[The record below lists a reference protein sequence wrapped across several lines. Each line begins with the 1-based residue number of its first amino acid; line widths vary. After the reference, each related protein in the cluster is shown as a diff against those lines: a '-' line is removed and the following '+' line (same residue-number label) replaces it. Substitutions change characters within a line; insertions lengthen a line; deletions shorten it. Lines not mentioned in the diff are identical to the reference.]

1 MWLALT
7 SIVLA
12 SAIGFNVLALW
23 LTAWFERRQPK
34 SPSYIEQNANA
45 DIRRFFVK
53 FDSQIVP
60 IRPKDVRRFV
70 YFAFMEKRPLPEG
83 AEKCVS

>member
-12 SAIGFNVLALW
+12 SAIEFNVLALW
-23 LTAWFERRQPK
+23 LTAWFERRQPE
-34 SPSYIEQNANA
+34 SPSHTVRNTNA
-45 DIRRFFVK
+45 DIRQFLVK

-60 IRPKDVRRFV
+60 ILPRKVSADLFS
-70 YFAFMEKRPLPEG
+70 FAFMK
-83 AEKCVS
+83 K

>member
-23 LTAWFERRQPK
+23 LTAWFERRQPQ
-34 SPSYIEQNANA
+34 SPSYTERNTSA

-60 IRPKDVRRFV
+60 IRPKRCSPIRLRRVQTTFT
-70 YFAFMEKRPLPEG
+70 
-83 AEKCVS
+83 

>member
-23 LTAWFERRQPK
+23 LTAWFERRQPEN
-34 SPSYIEQNANA
+34 PSYTVRNTNA
-45 DIRRFFVK
+45 DIRQFFVK
-53 FDSQIVP
+53 FDAQIVP
-60 IRPKDVRRFV
+60 ILPRKVSADSFS
-70 YFAFMEKRPLPEG
+70 FAFMK
-83 AEKCVS
+83 K

>member
-1 MWLALT
+1 VWLGLT

-23 LTAWFERRQPK
+23 LTAWFERRQPE
-34 SPSYIEQNANA
+34 SPSCTERNMNA

-53 FDSQIVP
+53 FDSNIVP
-60 IRPKDVRRFV
+60 I
-70 YFAFMEKRPLPEG
+70 LPE
-83 AEKCVS
+83 

>member
-7 SIVLA
+7 SIILA

-23 LTAWFERRQPK
+23 LTAWFERSQPE
-34 SPSYIEQNANA
+34 SPSFTEWNTNA
-45 DIRRFFVK
+45 DIRRFLVK

-60 IRPKDVRRFV
+60 ILPK
-70 YFAFMEKRPLPEG
+70 K
-83 AEKCVS
+83 VSA

>member
-23 LTAWFERRQPK
+23 LTAWFERRQSE
-34 SPSYIEQNANA
+34 SPSCTEQNTNA
-45 DIRRFFVK
+45 DIRQFLVK
-53 FDSQIVP
+53 FDFQIVP
-60 IRPKDVRRFV
+60 ILPKSSR
-70 YFAFMEKRPLPEG
+70 
-83 AEKCVS
+83 S